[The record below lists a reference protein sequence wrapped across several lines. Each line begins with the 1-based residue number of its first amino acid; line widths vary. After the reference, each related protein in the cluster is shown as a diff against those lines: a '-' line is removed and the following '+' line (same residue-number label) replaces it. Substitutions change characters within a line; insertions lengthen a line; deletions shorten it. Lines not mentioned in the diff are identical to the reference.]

1 MMSTLSVFILQI
13 MRLMSQ
19 LHNPHLIRVD
29 KDEEQG
35 LLPTDSGAGPTTT
48 CPCVT
53 LGHRS

>member
-1 MMSTLSVFILQI
+1 MMSTLSVFILQV